1 MNTEY
6 QDYNSKCFDKWNKEG
21 WTWGIPIDHET
32 FLRAKNGEWEVLLT
46 PTKPMPHEWLGDLH
60 GKKLLGLASG
70 GGQQMPIFTAL
81 GAKCTV
87 FDYSDSQLKSEE
99 LVAKREGYSIEIVK
113 GDMSKPLPFKD
124 ARFDIIF
131 SPVSHCYIEDVVSLY
146 RECARILKK
155 GGVLVTG
162 VDNGLNFA
170 FDDEETVLTN
180 RLPFNPLK
188 DEKLYKQSVE
198 NDWGI
203 QFSHTIEEELGG
215 QLKAGLTLTD
225 IYSDVNDEGRL
236 HDFNVPSFY
245 ATRTIK

>member
-1 MNTEY
+1 MNKDY
-6 QDYNSKCFDKWNKEG
+6 QDYNSKCFDKWNAEG
-21 WTWGIPIDHET
+21 WTWGIPITHEA
-32 FLRAKNGEWEVLLT
+32 FLKAKNGEWDVLLT
-46 PTKPMPHEWLGDLH
+46 PTKPMPHEWVGNLH

-81 GAKCTV
+81 GAECTV

-99 LVAKREGYSIEIVK
+99 EVAKREGYEIDIVK

-124 ARFDIIF
+124 ESFDVIF
-131 SPVSHCYIEDVVSLY
+131 SPVSHCYIEDVVPLY

-155 GGVLVTG
+155 GGVLITG
-162 VDNGLNFA
+162 FDNGINFA
-170 FDDEETVLTN
+170 YDDEETTLTN

-188 DEKLYKQSVE
+188 DKELYKKSID

-203 QFSHTIEEELGG
+203 QFSHTIEDELGG

-225 IYSDVNDEGRL
+225 IYTDTNEDGRL
-236 HDFNVPSFY
+236 FEYNVPSFY